1 MHALDEGG
9 AAYPQ
14 ESTEDGGENMAK
26 IEMKL
31 TLEELSTLNE
41 ALRFANPFPA
51 GRRKRVFD
59 KVRSD
64 IRMELALAVE
74 EEEANGR

>member
-1 MHALDEGG
+1 MTKVELE
-9 AAYPQ
+9 
-14 ESTEDGGENMAK
+14 
-26 IEMKL
+26 L

-59 KVRSD
+59 KVRGD

-74 EEEANGR
+74 EEDANGR

>member
-1 MHALDEGG
+1 MGKVSI
-9 AAYPQ
+9 Q
-14 ESTEDGGENMAK
+14 
-26 IEMKL
+26 L

-51 GRRKRVFD
+51 GRRKKVYE

-64 IRMELALAVE
+64 IRTELAVAVE

>member
-1 MHALDEGG
+1 M
-9 AAYPQ
+9 Y
-14 ESTEDGGENMAK
+14 K
-26 IEMKL
+26 VKL
-31 TLEELSTLNE
+31 ELTPEEIGTLNE

-51 GRRKRVFD
+51 GRRKRVFE

-64 IRMELALAVE
+64 IRMALALAVE

>member
-1 MHALDEGG
+1 MKKV
-9 AAYPQ
+9 
-14 ESTEDGGENMAK
+14 N
-26 IEMKL
+26 IEL

-51 GRRKRVFD
+51 GRRKKVYE

-64 IRMELALAVE
+64 IRTELAVAVE

>member
-1 MHALDEGG
+1 M
-9 AAYPQ
+9 
-14 ESTEDGGENMAK
+14 
-26 IEMKL
+26 

-51 GRRKRVFD
+51 GRRKKVYE

-64 IRMELALAVE
+64 IRTELAVAIE